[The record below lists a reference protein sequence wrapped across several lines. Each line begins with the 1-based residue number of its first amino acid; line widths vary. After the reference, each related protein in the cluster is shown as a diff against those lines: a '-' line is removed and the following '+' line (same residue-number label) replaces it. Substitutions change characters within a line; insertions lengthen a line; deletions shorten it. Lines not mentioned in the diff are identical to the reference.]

1 MPSREAAHIN
11 HSRRPPSQKEFGS
24 YFFIPSAG
32 LCTILSTPTKW
43 CKNVPDHT
51 ALGRSISAYPGES
64 PHEAVGSDLFRL
76 VLLVVRVYHN
86 KKLKS
91 TGNILL
97 CKFI

>member
-51 ALGRSISAYPGES
+51 ALGRSIGAVSGEF
-64 PHEAVGSDLFRL
+64 PHE
-76 VLLVVRVYHN
+76 
-86 KKLKS
+86 
-91 TGNILL
+91 T
-97 CKFI
+97 